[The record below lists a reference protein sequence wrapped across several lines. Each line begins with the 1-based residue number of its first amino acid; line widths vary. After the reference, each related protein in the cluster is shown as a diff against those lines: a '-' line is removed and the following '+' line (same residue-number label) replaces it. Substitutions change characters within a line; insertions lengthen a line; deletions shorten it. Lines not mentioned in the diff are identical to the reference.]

1 MPNPWFMTS
10 ITASVALRTLGKWT
24 AATVVGRTGAS
35 LIVTV
40 SRCQVGYHNFLND
53 TSLPSVTMPRVP
65 SAPMNSF
72 VVSNPADDLR
82 DLRRVLMTSPDGR
95 TTVCVAR
102 ELNVAM

>member
-40 SRCQVGYHNFLND
+40 SRYQVD
-53 TSLPSVTMPRVP
+53 TII
-65 SAPMNSF
+65 F
-72 VVSNPADDLR
+72 
-82 DLRRVLMTSPDGR
+82 
-95 TTVCVAR
+95 
-102 ELNVAM
+102 